1 MDVAIEELVTQAGV
15 SRARACELVGR
26 SRASHYRAKSPPPP
40 PVPASVPKPQ
50 PKPQP
55 RALREDERAA
65 VLGVLHSDRFI
76 DSAPAEVYATLL
88 DEGIYL
94 ASVSTMYRLLHSVG
108 QVRERRAHSVHPA
121 SVKPELVAHG
131 PNRVWSW
138 DITKLHGPA
147 KWTYFYLYV
156 ILDIYSRYVVGW
168 MLAPNERATLAQLLI
183 DDTVTK
189 HSIDPDQLTLHAD
202 RGSSM
207 ASKPVAFLL
216 ADLGVTKSHSRPHV
230 PNDNPF
236 SESQFKTMKYR
247 PDFPKSF
254 DTIEQGREFCQH
266 FFAWYNMDHRHSGI
280 GWHTPASVHYGTA
293 EEVRRQRAATLD
305 AAFQSHP
312 ERFVSKPPTPPQ
324 LPTTTWIN
332 KPEEEN
338 ATNT

>member
-26 SRASHYRAKSPPPP
+26 SRASHYRAKNPPPP
-40 PVPASVPKPQ
+40 PAPASV

-147 KWTYFYLYV
+147 KWTYFYLDV
-156 ILDIYSRYVVGW
+156 ILALVTYLWVISGLGGLVG
-168 MLAPNERATLAQLLI
+168 
-183 DDTVTK
+183 
-189 HSIDPDQLTLHAD
+189 D
-202 RGSSM
+202 RRG
-207 ASKPVAFLL
+207 
-216 ADLGVTKSHSRPHV
+216 
-230 PNDNPF
+230 
-236 SESQFKTMKYR
+236 
-247 PDFPKSF
+247 
-254 DTIEQGREFCQH
+254 
-266 FFAWYNMDHRHSGI
+266 
-280 GWHTPASVHYGTA
+280 
-293 EEVRRQRAATLD
+293 
-305 AAFQSHP
+305 
-312 ERFVSKPPTPPQ
+312 
-324 LPTTTWIN
+324 
-332 KPEEEN
+332 
-338 ATNT
+338 